1 MGQQETNGFEADGT
15 RPPRRNATGAMDA
28 RTKAGCSCGLGN
40 LAAPVS
46 FRMADLP
53 AHEGAA
59 LRPSRTHAVGRRG
72 VSRRGFFSLSL
83 ALGAAALAVP
93 ASAEAQEEASTSSY
107 PERPV
112 TFCIMSDLHYFAPE
126 LWSDCADY
134 AEAENSDRKMFRE
147 SASILA
153 KALADVVAAKPDI
166 VFVPGDLT
174 KDGELVGHRGL
185 HALFEGARA
194 QLAAAGVTTTF
205 LFINGNHDLNNHAAL
220 DFSSGSA
227 QAAERTD
234 PVAYKDLWREYGYE
248 GAVVFDAGG
257 TQDGSLSYV
266 ARPVPGLTVI
276 AVDTCRY
283 NEPSDDGSGL
293 AQATAGRVGDALL
306 KWVCNQAKQA
316 RAAGDVVVA
325 MQHHGIVPHFG
336 DEPTLM
342 AEYLVED
349 YDRVARAYAEAGIAC
364 VFTGHMHA
372 NDIAAATYGD
382 ATVYD
387 IETGSLVTYPSWMRT
402 GSLAFTRSG
411 ANVEATLSVDI
422 HDLGEA
428 VLEGCGLPGTSQAIT
443 AYGAQRTL
451 SVLSV
456 QTMCAGMFVEPML
469 AQAAQAGARAS
480 VAQALGVEPAGLNA
494 ALWGMLAAS
503 GVLPTTRE
511 EGLHIAI
518 GSSLAASVWLDAGA
532 GRIRIDQVSAESLSA
547 TPLMNLSLSA
557 AAEER
562 LGQAPRAA
570 RADRVC
576 LAYVDAA
583 SMSAFLDALW
593 QALDAQVLAEPG
605 RQQTVACAAEAVR
618 LLLEAPVD
626 DAHNVLALANAAYQA
641 HLRGCEDIEAWT
653 DQAIEAIGGAG
664 LLGDAVAQAVN
675 GTLASERVQTL
686 ATAIP
691 LDIKALL
698 QAGDIP
704 LIGALVPGIV
714 AGMVPHVGAL
724 LKLLAGDGTGAPA
737 VDAGALV
744 AGALPASLTQMVH
757 SALFTLSHDDNVA
770 QDHAFSFAAHAVDPD
785 YSNGSGA
792 GDGTGG
798 DSDGG
803 SGSDGDGGSDA
814 GTGSGSGSAAGG
826 SGTGGAGT
834 GSGTGFGTGS
844 GTDSNSG
851 SGARHPSTE
860 RLPRTADEGAG
871 RIAAAVLGG
880 AAVLAAGVREAL
892 RPHEDAPAA

>member
-1 MGQQETNGFEADGT
+1 MGQQEINGFEAAGPQ
-15 RPPRRNATGAMDA
+15 PPRRNATGAVDA
-28 RTKAGCSCGLGN
+28 RTKAGCSYGLGN
-40 LAAPVS
+40 SATPVS
-46 FRMADLP
+46 FRMSNLP
-53 AHEGAA
+53 AHKDAA
-59 LRPSRTHAVGRRG
+59 LRPSRTHAVGGRG
-72 VSRRGFFSLSL
+72 MSRRGFFSLSL

-134 AEAENSDRKMFRE
+134 TEAENSDRKMFRE

-185 HALFEGARA
+185 HALFEDARA

-257 TQDGSLSYV
+257 MQDGSLSYV

-349 YDRVARAYAEAGIAC
+349 YDRVARAYADAGIAC

-480 VAQALGVEPAGLNA
+480 VAQALGVEPTGLNA
-494 ALWGMLAAS
+494 ALWGMLVAS

-511 EGLHIAI
+511 EGLHIAV
-518 GSSLAASVWLDAGA
+518 GSTLAASVWLDAGA
-532 GRIRIDQVSAESLSA
+532 GRIRIDQVPTESLSA

-557 AAEER
+557 AEEER
-562 LGQAPRAA
+562 LGQAPRTA

-576 LAYVDAA
+576 LAYADPA

-593 QALDAQVLAEPG
+593 RALDAQVLAEPG
-605 RQQTVACAAEAVR
+605 RQQAVACATEAVR

-641 HLRGCEDIEAWT
+641 HLRGCEDIEAWA

-675 GTLASERVQTL
+675 GTLASEQVQTL
-686 ATAIP
+686 AAAIP

-785 YSNGSGA
+785 YSDGSGA

-803 SGSDGDGGSDA
+803 NDSDGDGGSDA

-826 SGTGGAGT
+826 NGTGGAGAE
-834 GSGTGFGTGS
+834 SGTG
-844 GTDSNSG
+844 SNSG
-851 SGARHPSTE
+851 SGARRPSTE
-860 RLPRTADEGAG
+860 RLPRTADEGVG

-892 RPHEDAPAA
+892 RPHEDAPVA